1 MTTNTKIPE
10 FTSYKEEAE
19 FWDTHDFSDF
29 KDETTPVEVKV
40 SPNLSELVPVRL
52 AAESLVQLET
62 EAKRMGIGTST
73 LIRMWVL
80 ERLQQMPASHNQ
92 T

>member
-1 MTTNTKIPE
+1 MVPKSKIPK

-19 FWDTHDFSDF
+19 FWDTHDFTDY
-29 KDETTPVEVKV
+29 KDQTTPVKVKV
-40 SPNLSELVPVRL
+40 SSNLSKVVPVRL
-52 AAESLVQLET
+52 TPDAITQLEI

-80 ERLQQMPASHNQ
+80 ERLQGLSESHLH